1 MSKKLLILDD
11 DPDILDVLREF
22 FESDDLEL
30 LLENDGESALERIKR
45 ERPNVALIDVNL
57 PNKSGIDVLRE
68 IKTIDPRICVIIMTG
83 NMTTQNAIEAM
94 KYGAYDYLTKPLDM
108 NRLETVLNKAFQ
120 SSLLTR
126 EIRIIGSSSS
136 SPAAV
141 DEGADVMIGSCPE
154 MTEIWK
160 MVGMISDSD
169 ATVLI
174 QGDSGTG
181 KELLARSIY
190 INSKRKN
197 MPFLAVNCAALP
209 ENLLESELFGHEKGS
224 FTDAVSR
231 HIGRF
236 EQCSGGTIFLDEI
249 AEMSLKNQ
257 AKLLRVMENQEFE
270 RVGGNETIKV
280 DVRVVAATNR
290 SLVNAVK
297 EKNVRIDLF
306 YRLRVVTIF

>member
-126 EIRIIGSSSS
+126 EIRIIGSSAST
-136 SPAAV
+136 PASEE
-141 DEGADVMIGSCPE
+141 EGADVMIGSCPE

-174 QGDSGTG
+174 Q
-181 KELLARSIY
+181 
-190 INSKRKN
+190 
-197 MPFLAVNCAALP
+197 
-209 ENLLESELFGHEKGS
+209 
-224 FTDAVSR
+224 
-231 HIGRF
+231 
-236 EQCSGGTIFLDEI
+236 
-249 AEMSLKNQ
+249 
-257 AKLLRVMENQEFE
+257 
-270 RVGGNETIKV
+270 
-280 DVRVVAATNR
+280 
-290 SLVNAVK
+290 
-297 EKNVRIDLF
+297 
-306 YRLRVVTIF
+306 